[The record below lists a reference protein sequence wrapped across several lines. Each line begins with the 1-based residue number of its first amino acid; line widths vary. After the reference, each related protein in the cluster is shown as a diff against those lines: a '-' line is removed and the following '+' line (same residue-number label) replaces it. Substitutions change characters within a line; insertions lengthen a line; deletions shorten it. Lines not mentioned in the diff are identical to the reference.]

1 MRVRLALRYAVDGDL
16 RFISHHD
23 SLRLFERALV
33 RAGLPVRYS
42 EGFNPRPRLSI
53 VLPRPV
59 GVASQDELVVVQ
71 LTAEVDPNEVMSR
84 LSRQVPA
91 GLTLLNAELMAADD
105 ERIPRE
111 VQYELEL
118 KHAPTAAVT
127 ERAAEA
133 LSKDRLEVVRTSP
146 KADSAKTVDI
156 RQYLVSMAVA
166 DGRLRWVQTITP
178 TGTARPQ
185 EVLESLGLP
194 SREHLHRLRRVRVEY
209 LP

>member
-16 RFISHHD
+16 RFLSHHD

-71 LTAEVDPNEVMSR
+71 LTTEVDPTDAMSR
-84 LSRQVPA
+84 LSRQVPD
-91 GLTLLNAELMAADD
+91 GLTVLAAVLITADD
-105 ERIPRE
+105 KRIPRE
-111 VQYELEL
+111 AHYELEL
-118 KHAPTAAVT
+118 EPTLTAAVT
-127 ERAAEA
+127 ERAAEL
-133 LSKDRLEVVRTSP
+133 LSKDRLDIARTSP
-146 KADSAKTVDI
+146 KADAAKTVDI
-156 RQYLVSMAVA
+156 RQYLTSMAVA
-166 DGRLRWVQTITP
+166 DGRLRWAQAITP

-185 EVLESLGLP
+185 EVLEALDLP

-209 LP
+209 LL

>member
-1 MRVRLALRYAVDGDL
+1 LRVRLALWYAVDGDL
-16 RFISHHD
+16 RFLSHHD

-71 LTAEVDPNEVMSR
+71 LTTEVDPADAMSR
-84 LSRQVPA
+84 LSRQVPD
-91 GLTLLNAELMAADD
+91 GLTVLAAELITADD
-105 ERIPRE
+105 KRIPRE
-111 VQYELEL
+111 AHYELEL
-118 KHAPTAAVT
+118 EPILTAAVT
-127 ERAAEA
+127 ERAAEL
-133 LSKDRLEVVRTSP
+133 LSKDRLDIARTSP
-146 KADSAKTVDI
+146 KADAAKTVDI
-156 RQYLVSMAVA
+156 RQYLASMAVA
-166 DGRLRWVQTITP
+166 DGRLRWAQAITP

-185 EVLESLGLP
+185 EVLEALDLP

>member
-1 MRVRLALRYAVDGDL
+1 LRVRLALRYAVDGDL
-16 RFISHHD
+16 RFLSHHD
-23 SLRLFERALV
+23 SLRLFERVFV

-71 LTAEVDPNEVMSR
+71 LTTEVDPADAMSR
-84 LSRQVPA
+84 LSRQVPD
-91 GLTLLNAELMAADD
+91 GLTVLAAELITADD
-105 ERIPRE
+105 KRIPRE
-111 VQYELEL
+111 ARYELEL
-118 KHAPTAAVT
+118 DPILTAAVT
-127 ERAAEA
+127 ERAAEL
-133 LSKDRLEVVRTSP
+133 LSKDRLDIARTSP
-146 KADSAKTVDI
+146 KADAAKTVDI
-156 RQYLVSMAVA
+156 RQYLASMAVA
-166 DGRLRWVQTITP
+166 DGRLRWAQAITL

-185 EVLESLGLP
+185 EILEALDLP